1 MNNDKLNILWTN
13 ADPITSEL
21 MVMMYATNMIKRG
34 AWKNITIIIWGATTK
49 LIAESSHIQKLI
61 AEAAEAGVEFS
72 ACQACA
78 ERLGVKE
85 KIADLGVD
93 LKFWGA
99 PLTDIIKNKENLIT
113 I

>member
-13 ADPITSEL
+13 ADPVTSEL
-21 MVMMYATNMIKRG
+21 MVMMYATNMIKREV
-34 AWKNITIIIWGATTK
+34 WKNITVIIWGATTK
-49 LIAESSHIQKLI
+49 LAAENSHIQKLI
-61 AEAAEAGVEFS
+61 AEAIEAGVEFS

-85 KIADLGVD
+85 VIADQGIE

-99 PLTDIIKNKENLIT
+99 PLTEIIKNKENLLT